1 MNTPSTDIDIATVAR
16 LHARAPR
23 STYRL
28 HLRGEP
34 HETLWSSIDVLDYVA
49 ELGADAIYLSPIL
62 QAVPDSTH
70 AYDVVDPTIVD
81 AARGGE
87 DAFIAFTD
95 HARSLGLK
103 VILDVVP
110 NHMGVQQPRANPYW
124 WSVLREGRDS
134 AYAEFFDIDWDAG
147 KLLLPVLS
155 SDPAP
160 DLDRVERD
168 GDVLRVLGLD
178 YPIADGTGDGTP
190 REVLE
195 RQHYRLTAHDDRHAP
210 TYRRFFNVT
219 GLAAIRQENPDV
231 FEWANRRY
239 LDWVAEG
246 RADGLR
252 LDHIDGLAHPD
263 RYLADLQQAHPGL
276 WVVPEMVLERDEKMP
291 LEFACAGTTG
301 YDVMAY
307 LDRLIVDPAGEQAFI
322 DLDGS
327 FGMPADAAELIDRAR
342 RECVAGPINADVERL
357 ARMATE
363 IPDARAAL
371 DEILVGFRAYRTF
384 LPDDGAELSAAVDR
398 ARAAAPQLTSAIDAV
413 AARLADAA
421 DPLAIRFQQTSGSLM
436 GIAVESWVFFRFGRL
451 TSLAEI
457 GGTPLWWSVSP
468 DEAHAF
474 FAEHDRERPLAMTT
488 LATHDTK
495 RGEDVRARLAVLS
508 ELADDWAADV
518 RRWFTDQ
525 PPASYALGSLLL
537 QALVG
542 AWPVSDDD
550 LDYYVTKAAR
560 EFGEQT
566 SWSSPNVEF
575 EATVRAWIEGFRS
588 SATAHG
594 REVAAWVERIQP
606 DGWSNSLTIK
616 ALQLAGPGV
625 PDVYRGSEGWNLD
638 LVDPLN
644 RKTVDYERLRDSLAR
659 SGEIVPI
666 DETAGAKVKL
676 VSAALRLRR
685 ERPEAFA
692 GYRPVK
698 AEGEAADHLIGFARD
713 GVIAVGTRLP
723 VGLQQ
728 RGGWGETTVTLDGQW
743 RDTLTGVQHSGSV
756 RLADLLVSYPV
767 AVLVAD

>member
-1 MNTPSTDIDIATVAR
+1 MRGQDLATDAR

-34 HETLWSSIDVLDYVA
+34 HETLWSSIDVLQYVA

-62 QAVPDSTH
+62 QAVPGSTH
-70 AYDVVDPTIVD
+70 AYDVVDPTVVD
-81 AARGGE
+81 AERGGE
-87 DAFIAFTD
+87 RAFTAFTD
-95 HARSLGLK
+95 RARELGLK

-110 NHMGVQQPRANPYW
+110 NHMGVQVPRANPYW
-124 WSVLREGRDS
+124 WSVLREGRAS
-134 AYAEFFDIDWDAG
+134 PYAEYFDIDWDAG

-155 SDPAP
+155 SDPET
-160 DLDRVERD
+160 DLAGIEID

-178 YPIADGTGDGTP
+178 YPIAEGTGGGTP

-195 RQHYRLTAHDDRHAP
+195 RQHYRLTAHDDPQAP
-210 TYRRFFNVT
+210 TYRRFFNVN
-219 GLAAIRQENPDV
+219 GLAAIRQESPEV

-263 RYLADLQQAHPGL
+263 RYLADLQRVHPGL
-276 WVVPEMVLERDEKMP
+276 WVVPEMVLERGETMP

-307 LDRLIVDPAGEQAFI
+307 LDRIIIDPAGEQTFI
-322 DLDGS
+322 DLDVS
-327 FGMPADAAELIDRAR
+327 FGMPTDAVELIDRAR

-357 ARMATE
+357 ARMAPE

-371 DEILVGFRAYRTF
+371 DEILVAFSAYRTF
-384 LPDDGAELSAAVDR
+384 LPYDGAELDAAVAR
-398 ARAAAPQLTSAIDAV
+398 ARAAAPTLAAAIDAL
-413 AARLADAA
+413 ATRLRDPA

-457 GGTPLWWSVSP
+457 GGSPLWWSVSA
-468 DEAHAF
+468 DEMHGF
-474 FAEHDRERPLAMTT
+474 LTEHERERPLAMTT

-508 ELADDWAADV
+508 EVADEWAADV
-518 RRWFTDQ
+518 RRWFAEQ
-525 PPASYALGSLLL
+525 PPTDYALGSLLL

-566 SWSSPNVEF
+566 DWASPNVEF
-575 EATVRAWIEGFRS
+575 ESAVRAWIEGFRS
-588 SATAHG
+588 SSTAHG
-594 REVAAWVERIQP
+594 REVEAWVERIRP
-606 DGWSNSLTIK
+606 YGWSNSLTIK

-644 RKTVDYERLRDSLAR
+644 RTTVDYDRLRGELAR
-659 SGEIVPI
+659 SERVVPV
-666 DETAGAKVKL
+666 DESAAAKVKL
-676 VSAALRLRR
+676 VSTVLRLRR
-685 ERPEAFA
+685 ERPEAFT
-692 GYRPVK
+692 GYRPVT
-698 AEGEAADHLIGFARD
+698 ADGEASEHLVGFAREEVV
-713 GVIAVGTRLP
+713 VIGTRLP
-723 VGLQQ
+723 VGLER
-728 RGGWGETTVTLDGQW
+728 RGGWCETTVTLQGRW
-743 RDTLTGVQHSGSV
+743 RDALTGAEYAGRTSV
-756 RLADLLVSYPV
+756 GVLLADYPV
-767 AVLVAD
+767 ALLVAAD